1 MGRQPDTRFI
11 PEDAEIIRHK
21 VRTLI
26 GRHGFTTSDEP
37 DLQQELAMHVSIRI
51 ARHDPSR
58 AARSTFVDRIVRNKI
73 ANILEHRMAKK
84 RGGRTRPAALD
95 EVPEGLLLDGH
106 ADPEAVDLG
115 LDVRNAVAGLS
126 PDLQRIAAL
135 LTTNTPSEVARALGL
150 TRGQFRQKQD
160 AIRFHLTGEGLDPNR
175 PEEPPTRRRSR

>member
-73 ANILEHRMAKK
+73 ANILENRMALK
-84 RGGRTRPAALD
+84 RGGRKRQLALD
-95 EVPEGLLLDGH
+95 AVPEGVLLDGDTD
-106 ADPEAVDLG
+106 AAAVDLG
-115 LDVRNAVAGLS
+115 MDVRNAVAGLP
-126 PDLQRIAAL
+126 PDLRRVATEL
-135 LTTNTPSEVARALGL
+135 EGNSPSEAARNLGL
-150 TRGQFRQKQD
+150 TRGQMRQRMD
-160 AIRFHLTGEGLDPNR
+160 AIRRHMEEAGLAKQTPGEQ
-175 PEEPPTRRRSR
+175 PTRPRSR